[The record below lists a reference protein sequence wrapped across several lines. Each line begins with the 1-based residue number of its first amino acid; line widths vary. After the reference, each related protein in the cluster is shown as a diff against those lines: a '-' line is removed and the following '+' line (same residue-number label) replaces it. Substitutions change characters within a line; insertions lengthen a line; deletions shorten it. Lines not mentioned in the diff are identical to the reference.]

1 MGSAEARPLP
11 ALRARIRN
19 PRDFLAGLLFI
30 AIGVAT
36 VIGASDY
43 PLGTIR
49 NIGPGYYPILLGIA
63 LALLGGGHCVP
74 GPQGCAGGGYSQE
87 R

>member
-1 MGSAEARPLP
+1 MPG
-11 ALRARIRN
+11 
-19 PRDFLAGLLFI
+19 FLFV

-36 VIGASDY
+36 VIGAADY

-63 LALLGGGHCVP
+63 LALLGGAIAFKGLKVT
-74 GPQGCAGGGYSQE
+74 QNTSALRRRE
-87 R
+87 